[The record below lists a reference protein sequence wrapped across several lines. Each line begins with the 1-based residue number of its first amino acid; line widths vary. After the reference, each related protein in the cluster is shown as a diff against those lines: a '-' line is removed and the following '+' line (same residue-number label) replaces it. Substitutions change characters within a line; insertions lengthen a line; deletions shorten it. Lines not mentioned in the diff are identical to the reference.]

1 MSHRDFRWASA
12 LAPLLLGACHSVVV
26 LDAPS
31 LGAARAALVVVAPP
45 DGEALGAYAVDLAA
59 EAAWPDLSVQ
69 PPSTVVTLAYSCDVA
84 RLGLTPGW
92 QALQD
97 PAAQQDLLPPPA
109 LVLASEV
116 DEASSTAWTQAA
128 QLSDAVVRRL
138 RRLPLTP
145 AARCRA
151 AGARFESRVLTVP
164 NDGHGPPAFL
174 VSVDERRALAG
185 TRDGKLYQVDLDGTI
200 TRLESRERWP
210 DPYVGAHR
218 TSDGILW
225 LVTAMGQVA
234 RGTIEQGFETI
245 TSTTAFPEQ
254 GRIAVTG
261 STGGAPFELF
271 AEGEGDNDR
280 RLFARFDGVRWEQL
294 ASVEWDGIFLP
305 AVAWV
310 GPGEAVAIGAGQS
323 GPNTVARYK
332 NGEVHEEVL
341 RGRSG
346 LSAILQHSQLGT
358 VVGRDTEGLY
368 YFDGRTWEPLE
379 GLSPVTYIRVFS
391 AEGPGFLYG
400 GSVEFNFS
408 ATVFSQYHPTIGF
421 CATTE
426 TYTDVA
432 TSHLARLG
440 EHALVAATLAG
451 FSSPLGLTLLERT
464 QEAASCSDPASIAP

>member
-1 MSHRDFRWASA
+1 MSLRDSSWAWA
-12 LAPLLLGACHSVVV
+12 LSPLLLGACHSVVV

-31 LGAARAALVVVAPP
+31 LGSARAALVVVAPP

-59 EAAWPDLSVQ
+59 DAVWPDLSVQ
-69 PPSTVVTLAYSCDVA
+69 PPSTVLTLAYTCDVA
-84 RLGLTPGW
+84 RLGLAPGW

-109 LVLASEV
+109 VVLATEV
-116 DEASSTAWTQAA
+116 EEASSSAWALQA
-128 QLSDAVVRRL
+128 QLPDSVVRRL

-151 AGARFESRVLTVP
+151 AGARFESRVLAVP

-174 VSVDERRALAG
+174 VPVDERRTLAG

-200 TRLESRERWP
+200 TRLVSRERWP

-225 LVTAMGQVA
+225 LVTAEGQVA
-234 RGTIEQGFETI
+234 RGTLEQGFETV
-245 TSTTAFPEQ
+245 TSTTAFPQ
-254 GRIAVTG
+254 QQRIAVTG

-271 AEGEGDNDR
+271 AEGVADDR
-280 RLFARFDGVRWEQL
+280 RLFARFDGVRWQPL

-305 AVAWV
+305 AVVWV
-310 GPGEAVAIGAGQS
+310 GPGEAVAIGAGES
-323 GPNTVARYK
+323 GPNTVSRYK
-332 NGEVHEEVL
+332 NGEAREEIL
-341 RGRSG
+341 RGASG

-358 VVGRDTEGLY
+358 VVGRDTEGL
-368 YFDGRTWEPLE
+368 FRFVGRTWEPLE

-408 ATVFSQYHPTIGF
+408 ATAFSQYHPTIGF

-451 FSSPLGLTLLERT
+451 FSSPMGLTLLERT